1 MWLRVILGI
10 IRTADSFDVCEFFF
24 VSLQLFLFFS
34 FSFSFFLFHAFYYC
48 DPLSAINIRGVAF

>member
-24 VSLQLFLFFS
+24 VSLQLFLFSS
-34 FSFSFFLFHAFYYC
+34 FSFSFFYSMRFTIVTLFQLLISGA
-48 DPLSAINIRGVAF
+48 